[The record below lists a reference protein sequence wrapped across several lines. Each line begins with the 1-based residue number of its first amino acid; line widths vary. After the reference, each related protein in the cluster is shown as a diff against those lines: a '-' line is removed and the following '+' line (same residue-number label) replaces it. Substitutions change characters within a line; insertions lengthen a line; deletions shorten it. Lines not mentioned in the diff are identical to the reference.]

1 MSVRSRSNWNL
12 EVLDWRGGE
21 NRSTRRKSSRSKR
34 ENQQQTETRYGTRNR
49 CLAGYHITLKTQFI
63 FLFEQANKRTL
74 QAENPSVDKN
84 FEIFNDKWYKTAQKV
99 LQTTCKMVKL
109 LFWTMKVYLMTRNF
123 RKGFIF
129 ADHRFLGLR
138 LVLRTNFCGDIGLV
152 KDGVASDSS
161 S

>member
-1 MSVRSRSNWNL
+1 MLRIGIWKCWI
-12 EVLDWRGGE
+12 WRGGE

-84 FEIFNDKWYKTAQKV
+84 FEIFNDK
-99 LQTTCKMVKL
+99 
-109 LFWTMKVYLMTRNF
+109 
-123 RKGFIF
+123 
-129 ADHRFLGLR
+129 
-138 LVLRTNFCGDIGLV
+138 
-152 KDGVASDSS
+152 
-161 S
+161 